1 MAKTLHLNRRG
12 DMLIAADN
20 EGLDALREL
29 PEGKRLKAQVVVP
42 RNEAFHRL
50 VFSMLKMTFDMWEPD
65 TLVTEVEKA
74 TVIRLTDY
82 MISRGVSEEACCQLA
97 TEFLQALNAKRCTL
111 DIDKSFEAF
120 RAFVTVKAGF
130 YREVMTP
137 AGPRREPVSWSFASM
152 DEATFRELYRAVFGV
167 CWQIALSQHFSDEEA
182 AENAINA
189 LVGYAP

>member
-1 MAKTLHLNRRG
+1 MAKTLRLQRRG
-12 DMLIAADN
+12 DMLVAVDA

-29 PEGKRLKAQVVVP
+29 PEGKALKAQVVVP

-97 TEFLQALNAKRCTL
+97 TEFLQALNAKRSTL

-120 RAFVTVKAGF
+120 RAFITVKAGF

-167 CWQIALSQHFSDEEA
+167 CWSLVLEQHFESPEA
-182 AENAINA
+182 AEAAAEQLLN
-189 LVGYAP
+189 YS